1 MSGNMTV
8 RLGSVVLG
16 SPDPQRLARWYRT
29 AFAPD
34 APDGVVLELGA
45 GSRLIFDARTDVAP
59 APREPGRVLI
69 NLYVADAHAVA
80 AHLTGLGVRWVRP
93 LEPFPPGLIG
103 TVEDAD
109 GNYVQV
115 VQLGGP
121 A

>member
-1 MSGNMTV
+1 MTV

-16 SPDPQRLARWYRT
+16 SSDPQRLARWYRA

-34 APDGVVLELGA
+34 APDGSVVNLGA
-45 GSRLIFDARTDVAP
+45 GSRLIFDARDDVAP
-59 APREPGRVLI
+59 AAAEPGRILI
-69 NLYVADAHAVA
+69 NMYVEDAHAVA
-80 AHLTGLGVRWVRP
+80 AHLTGLGVPWVRQV
-93 LEPFPPGLIG
+93 EPFAGGLIG
-103 TVEDAD
+103 TVQDAD

>member
-1 MSGNMTV
+1 MTV

-16 SPDPQRLARWYRT
+16 SSDPQRLARWYRA

-34 APDGVVLELGA
+34 APDGTVVALDA
-45 GSRLIFDARTDVAP
+45 GSRLIFDARNDVASE
-59 APREPGRVLI
+59 AAEPGRMLI
-69 NLYVADAHAVA
+69 NLYVADAYAIA
-80 AHLTGLGVRWVRP
+80 EHLTGLGVRWVRQV
-93 LEPFPPGLIG
+93 EPFPPGLIG

-115 VQLGGP
+115 VQLDGP